1 MDQGILPPTLILAIA
16 GSSGFLLLRFWS
28 ATRLLHH
35 FESARLYLLWVGL
48 TGLSLTL
55 LATVLVVFVD
65 QVLLLYEAIW
75 AGSKVRL
82 ILDWSALLPSQ
93 VQWTVGVL
101 LSLLL
106 AVLVVVVFR
115 EGKLADAVRRWILG
129 QDLSNSALGQLAVSS
144 IEGRLPMAITIDT
157 GHVVVGHPV
166 GPESFATNS
175 DDVNVLPYASGY
187 RDEHQTLVLTTN
199 YRWIYGL
206 PKTEV
211 GRFTKVVHRDR
222 IVSANLFDENHY
234 LRFAGNSAS
243 ARPAGSG
250 HPGMNVGAV

>member
-35 FESARLYLLWVGL
+35 LESARLYPLWVGL

-55 LATVLVVFVD
+55 LATILVVLVD
-65 QVLLLYEAIW
+65 QALLLCEAFW
-75 AGSKVRL
+75 AGSEAKL

-93 VQWTVGVL
+93 VQWAVGVL

-115 EGKLADAVRRWILG
+115 DSKLADAVRRWILG
-129 QDLSNSALGQLAVSS
+129 QDLSNSALGQLAVAS
-144 IEGRLPMAITIDT
+144 IEGRLPIAITIDT

-187 RDEHQTLVLTTN
+187 RDEHQKLVLTTN

-211 GRFTKVVHRDR
+211 GRFTKVVHRNR

-234 LRFAGNSAS
+234 LRFAGPPFPPRSAAS
-243 ARPAGSG
+243 S
-250 HPGMNVGAV
+250 HPGMNAGAV